1 MASLIRYPLPYYAP
15 TPMQSA
21 ARFERLRQHG
31 RTREHAQVAAIERA
45 EPHALRAL
53 RGSASAARVVR
64 ASFASESATDI
75 LFLPQMPDAAQ
86 LARRTWAAKFYE
98 AHETEAETSA
108 AAAAVRALRDDPA
121 IVAKVVAL
129 WKAPS
134 MQKQLAAR
142 FKELTSGGTGRDPA
156 KALNKRF
163 SSRAMQQAPVR
174 PQGRMWT
181 TKRRRGSSSLR
192 TLRQRHMSGRCGRA
206 AGRAA
211 GRAHRHSRR
220 HSRCERV
227 ATFESS
233 MHLATDNTATEDA
246 GRSSLSVSRSSV
258 SMGLQRLRQCPRRA
272 LRSTPNA

>member
-1 MASLIRYPLPYYAP
+1 MASLISCLTLMASLISYLTLMASLIRYPLPYYAP

-31 RTREHAQVAAIERA
+31 RTREHARVAAIERA

-64 ASFASESATDI
+64 ASFASESATDTGEI

-163 SSRAMQQAPVR
+163 SSRAMQQAPGAHVDDEEAER
-174 PQGRMWT
+174 LQ
-181 TKRRRGSSSLR
+181 LAADAAAAAHE
-192 TLRQRHMSGRCGRA
+192 RQ
-206 AGRAA
+206 
-211 GRAHRHSRR
+211 
-220 HSRCERV
+220 V
-227 ATFESS
+227 
-233 MHLATDNTATEDA
+233 
-246 GRSSLSVSRSSV
+246 RSSSRSS
-258 SMGLQRLRQCPRRA
+258 C
-272 LRSTPNA
+272 RSSSPPLSPPLSP